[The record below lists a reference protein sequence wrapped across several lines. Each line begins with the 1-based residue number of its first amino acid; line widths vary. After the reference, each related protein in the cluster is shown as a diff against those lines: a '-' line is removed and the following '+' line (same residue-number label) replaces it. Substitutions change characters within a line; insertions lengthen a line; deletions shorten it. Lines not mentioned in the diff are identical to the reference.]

1 MNKKKK
7 EMKTKNSKKNS
18 LRKTMSCF
26 FIIAILFFSNCNKE
40 DNPTDCG
47 CNSEI
52 IMTITES
59 DEQTGTISYKRQL
72 DPKDNY
78 YNEKFW
84 IGYIDPNCSTC
95 IHSYIVCNEQILN
108 EFNYLISAN
117 TNETVNI
124 KFAGSIREICEK
136 SFNSANLTYNRITL
150 TKIKLQ

>member
-1 MNKKKK
+1 
-7 EMKTKNSKKNS
+7 
-18 LRKTMSCF
+18 
-26 FIIAILFFSNCNKE
+26 
-40 DNPTDCG
+40 
-47 CNSEI
+47 
-52 IMTITES
+52 MTITES

-78 YNEKFW
+78 NNEKFW